1 MKNTATDNTYQDNL
15 NKYVEQVVN
24 IIVKEIADCRKF
36 TPKYVYS
43 FGKPLIPGHPPHPP
57 YKPQFKYLYK
67 NDIEHIYPVNE
78 IYNSL
83 KSKFPDSKVSLDK
96 YLWNIIIDWS

>member
-1 MKNTATDNTYQDNL
+1 MDTSYQDKL

-24 IIVKEIADCRKF
+24 IIVKEIAACYKF
-36 TPKYVYS
+36 TPKYVYQ
-43 FGKPLIPGHPPHPP
+43 FGIAQPPGHPPHPP
-57 YKPQFKYLYK
+57 YKSTFKYLYK

-83 KSKFPDSKVSLDK
+83 KSRFPDSKVTLDK
-96 YLWNIIIDWS
+96 YSWNITIDWS

>member
-1 MKNTATDNTYQDNL
+1 MATDNTYQDNL

-24 IIVKEIADCRKF
+24 IIAKEVAVCHKF

-43 FGKPLIPGHPPHPP
+43 FGKPQPPGHPPHPP
-57 YKPQFKYLYK
+57 YKSTFQYLYK
-67 NDIEHIYPVNE
+67 NDIENIYPVNE

-83 KSKFPDSKVSLDK
+83 KRRFPDSKVSLDN
-96 YLWNIIIDWS
+96 YTCNITIDWS